1 MLNQIVVVGRLV
13 KDPIINETQDG
24 KKLAN
29 ITLAVQRSFRN
40 LEGNYEV
47 DFIDCV
53 LWKGIAESTATYCTK
68 GGMIGIKGRLMTSLY
83 KNEEGQTRKN
93 VEVVAEK
100 VSFLGYPNYNNNEE
114 RHHPTGKA
122 NADINS

>member
-1 MLNQIVVVGRLV
+1 MLNQIVIVGRLV

-29 ITLAVQRSFRN
+29 ITLAVQRSFKN
-40 LEGNYEV
+40 IEGNYEV

-53 LWKGIAESTATYCTK
+53 LWKGIAESTANYCTK
-68 GGMIGIKGRLMTSLY
+68 GSVIGVKGRLMTSLY
-83 KNEEGQTRKN
+83 KNNEGNTCKN

-100 VSFLGYPNYNNNEE
+100 VSFLGYPSREKPNDDEKNV
-114 RHHPTGKA
+114 
-122 NADINS
+122 

>member
-13 KDPIINETQDG
+13 KDPTINETQDG
-24 KKLAN
+24 KKLSN
-29 ITLAVQRSFRN
+29 ITLAVQRSFKN

-53 LWKGIAESTATYCTK
+53 LWKGIAESTANYCTK
-68 GGMIGIKGRLMTSLY
+68 GSMIGIKGRLMTSLY
-83 KNEEGQTRKN
+83 KTTEGQTMKN

-100 VSFLGYPNYNNNEE
+100 VSFLGYPNRTNPDETEE
-114 RHHPTGKA
+114 
-122 NADINS
+122 

>member
-13 KDPIINETQDG
+13 KDPVINETQDG

-29 ITLAVQRSFRN
+29 ITLAVQRSFKN
-40 LEGNYEV
+40 IEGNYEV

-68 GGMIGIKGRLMTSLY
+68 GSVIGIKGRLMTSLY
-83 KNEEGQTRKN
+83 KNTEGATCKN

-100 VSFLGYPNYNNNEE
+100 VSFLGYPSKEK
-114 RHHPTGKA
+114 P
-122 NADINS
+122 ADVE

>member
-13 KDPIINETQDG
+13 KDPIVNETQDG

-53 LWKGIAESTATYCTK
+53 LWKGIAESTAAYCTK
-68 GGMIGIKGRLMTSLY
+68 GSMIGIKGRLMTSLY
-83 KNEEGQTRKN
+83 KNEEGNTRKN

-100 VSFLGYPNYNNNEE
+100 VSFLGYPSRNNLDDNNN
-114 RHHPTGKA
+114 
-122 NADINS
+122 INND

>member
-13 KDPIINETQDG
+13 KDPVINETQDG

-29 ITLAVQRSFRN
+29 ITLAVQRSFKN
-40 LEGNYEV
+40 IEGNYEV

-53 LWKGIAESTATYCTK
+53 LWKGIAESTANYCAK
-68 GGMIGIKGRLMTSLY
+68 GSVIGIKGRLMTSLY
-83 KNEEGQTRKN
+83 KNNEGSTCKN

-100 VSFLGYPNYNNNEE
+100 VSFLGYPSREKPKEPTNE
-114 RHHPTGKA
+114 
-122 NADINS
+122 